1 MLDYDKIKVLAQQL
15 GVSVTELLVLAN
27 KNDPYYSGQPAQKM
41 YAEWFANLYQQHN
54 LGGVGNIIRRFHY
67 RLDALGVHWPDGT
80 LYENT
85 NEDYERLCEVVK
97 NARILGLVDMN
108 HFVDTRSARAIVP
121 TTEKEETELGIQNHL
136 YYSDLDFPDFPDTPT
151 YYLKGYLPEQRYHLE
166 IWCEKADLNDVL
178 SPLRRMYDMVLQ
190 TSKGEISL
198 TNCVQ
203 AVQRIKEAGKPT
215 RILYLSDFD
224 PQGHLSMPVAA
235 ARKLQW
241 LVERFKVEEDIRLF
255 PVALTLGQIQH
266 YQLPRT
272 PMKKA
277 EVYKRRFEKLF
288 GVGATELDALEAL
301 HPGVL
306 RTIVRDVVLRY
317 YDEWLDSSG
326 TMNKHGYEDELGVV
340 GRDVVRSYQDELD
353 ALEDEHDELE
363 RLFGERFAK
372 YSQAVQELWGRM
384 RLDMEENIPE
394 NSMYPVPQGKIA
406 KELDDG
412 LYNSQRSYMEQ
423 VKAFKQYQ
431 QK

>member
-203 AVQRIKEAGKPT
+203 AVQRIK
-215 RILYLSDFD
+215 
-224 PQGHLSMPVAA
+224 
-235 ARKLQW
+235 
-241 LVERFKVEEDIRLF
+241 
-255 PVALTLGQIQH
+255 LTLGQIQH

-340 GRDVVRSYQDELD
+340 GRDIARSYRDELD
-353 ALEDEHDELE
+353 ALEEEHDELE
-363 RLFGERFAK
+363 KLFGERFAH
-372 YSQAVQELWGRM
+372 YSREVQDLWARM